1 MEVNQQ
7 GHLTIGGA
15 DAFLLAK
22 EYGTPLMVMNENL
35 IRENCRKLTG
45 ALKKY
50 YGGNGLVC
58 YASKAFCCKEI
69 YRIMQDE
76 KMGADVVS
84 EGEIYT
90 AIKAG
95 FPPEN
100 LCFHG
105 SNKTRHELDFA
116 IENGVGRIVV
126 DNVEELSL
134 LEELCDKKNKE
145 VSILLRIKPGV
156 DAHTHDFIR
165 TGQIDSKFGFA
176 YETGEALEA
185 ACFAAKASH
194 LKLAGAHCHIGSQ
207 IFEVEPYLLAA
218 KVMMNFLKEVHEKT
232 GQRLNEL
239 NMGGGFGISYQ
250 PEDKPLPFE
259 AFIMP
264 LAELLQKEAEKEDV
278 KPPFLLLEPGRSIV
292 GNAGITLYTVGSRK
306 EIPGVRTYIGIDG
319 GMTDNPRYALYG
331 AKYEA
336 LLAEN
341 PKAEKSEIVTI
352 AGKCCES
359 GDLIAKDIKL
369 QHAKAGD
376 ILAVL
381 DTGAYNYSMASH
393 YNRVGKPAVLMVKDG
408 CERIILKRETLEDLI
423 RNDV

>member
-1 MEVNQQ
+1 M
-7 GHLTIGGA
+7 
-15 DAFLLAK
+15 
-22 EYGTPLMVMNENL
+22 
-35 IRENCRKLTG
+35 
-45 ALKKY
+45 
-50 YGGNGLVC
+50 
-58 YASKAFCCKEI
+58 
-69 YRIMQDE
+69 
-76 KMGADVVS
+76 
-84 EGEIYT
+84 
-90 AIKAG
+90 
-95 FPPEN
+95 
-100 LCFHG
+100 
-105 SNKTRHELDFA
+105 
-116 IENGVGRIVV
+116 
-126 DNVEELSL
+126 
-134 LEELCDKKNKE
+134 
-145 VSILLRIKPGV
+145 
-156 DAHTHDFIR
+156 
-165 TGQIDSKFGFA
+165 
-176 YETGEALEA
+176 
-185 ACFAAKASH
+185 
-194 LKLAGAHCHIGSQ
+194 
-207 IFEVEPYLLAA
+207 LAA
-218 KVMMNFLKEVHEKT
+218 KVMMKFLKEVHEKT

-408 CERIILKRETLEDLI
+408 RERIILKRETLEDLI
-423 RNDV
+423 RNDM